1 MAFRNKRLRKRL
13 FRVLPIV
20 AVLAA
25 ILTALVL
32 VSDVEQD
39 TSGFSRNYVW
49 VLVLTGAALVLLFIT
64 IVARS
69 YSLARK
75 VRQESPGARLSV
87 RWIRNFLML
96 SLPPALIV
104 YFFSAWFLTRTVDNW
119 FDVEVETALGD
130 SLALGQEFL
139 AVRTLE
145 VRNQMQR
152 MSLDIEGLEDDPDRL
167 RRALLRRVSTSGP
180 VELSVLEE
188 DGSVISTANFDPLSD
203 LTVHPEDFALV
214 QATELG
220 EYARV
225 EPMADGR
232 QRIRVIR
239 QMPAASPGDPDLL
252 LQAIFPLP
260 DNVTGLTESIQAE
273 YSRFQTVS
281 YLRDSLKQSF
291 LLILTLVLALTVL
304 MAILAALG
312 ASRRMVKPISNLA
325 TATRKVASGDLD
337 HAVETQSRDELG
349 FLAQS
354 FNEMTEA
361 LLKAS
366 DEAETARANLQAQ
379 GEYLETV
386 LGSLSAGVLTLDSA
400 GRVVRANRAAE
411 QILTLPDGYAAKR
424 QLKEL
429 SKTAPF
435 LEPFAEVI
443 LNQLKRDR
451 VDWQQEVRLDQPDI
465 ALVLLVR
472 GSRLPSMDGEKG
484 GHVVV
489 FDDVTILNQAQRD
502 AAWAEVAKRLA
513 HEVKNPLTPIRLAA
527 ERLRMKLMDKLE
539 AKDAEMLDRSAS
551 TIVSQVEALGKL
563 VDAFSDYAREPEFER
578 ADLDLE
584 KLIRDVV
591 ALYRDGYPK
600 LDLQLEL
607 CPGPPGLT
615 ADGGQ
620 IRQLLHNL
628 IRNANEAA
636 EKDGQVAISIRTGQ
650 EDVSGEPWLKLQ
662 ISDNGPGFPKT
673 VLENPFEPYVSF
685 KPNGSG
691 LGLAICR
698 KIVTDHDG
706 KISIGNPS
714 EGGALASILLP
725 LKKILSQDQEHRDT
739 A

>member
-1 MAFRNKRLRKRL
+1 MAFRNKRLKKRL
-13 FRVLPIV
+13 FRALPIV

-39 TSGFSRNYVW
+39 TSGFTRNYVG
-49 VLVLTGAALVLLFIT
+49 VLVLTGVALLLLFMT

-75 VRQESPGARLSV
+75 VRKESPGARLSV

-119 FDVEVETALGD
+119 FDVEVETALAD

-152 MSLDIEGLEDDPDRL
+152 MSLEIEGLENDPDRL
-167 RRALLRRVSTSGP
+167 RRALLRHVSSSGP

-188 DGSVISTANFDPLSD
+188 DGSVISTANFDPLSN
-203 LTVHPEDFALV
+203 LTIHPEDFVLV

-220 EYARV
+220 EYANV
-225 EPMADGR
+225 EPTADGQ

-273 YSRFQTVS
+273 YQHFQTVS

-325 TATRKVASGDLD
+325 TATHKVASGDLG
-337 HAVETQSRDELG
+337 HAVETQSKDELG

-354 FNEMTEA
+354 FNEMTGA

-366 DEAETARANLQAQ
+366 DEAETARAKLQAQ

-386 LGSLSAGVLTLDSA
+386 LGGLSAGVLTLDNE
-400 GRVVRANRAAE
+400 GRIVRANRAAE
-411 QILTLPDGYAAKR
+411 QILTLPEGYAADR
-424 QLKEL
+424 QLKDL

-435 LEPFAEVI
+435 LETFAETI
-443 LNQLKRDR
+443 LGQMDRDR
-451 VDWQQEVRLDQPDI
+451 AEWQQEVRLDQSDT

-472 GSRLPSMDGEKG
+472 GSRLPLMDGEKG

-502 AAWAEVAKRLA
+502 AAWAEVARRLA

-539 AKDAEMLDRSAS
+539 AADGEMLDRSAS
-551 TIVSQVEALGKL
+551 TIVSQVEALRKL
-563 VDAFSDYAREPEFER
+563 VDAFGDYAREPEFER

-584 KLIRDVV
+584 KLVRDVV
-591 ALYRDGYPK
+591 ALYRDGYPN
-600 LDLQLEL
+600 LDLQLDL

-636 EKDGQVAISIRTGQ
+636 EEGGQVAISIRSVREEVNGK
-650 EDVSGEPWLKLQ
+650 PWLKLT
-662 ISDNGPGFPKT
+662 IADNGPGFPEK

-685 KPNGSG
+685 KTNGSG

-706 KISIGNPS
+706 RINISNQS
-714 EGGALASILLP
+714 EGGALASIFLP
-725 LKKILSQDQEHRDT
+725 LKEVAHQDHEQHDT